1 MKIVKQ
7 WVQEDSEF
15 IRKKVIEFNAKKLPD
30 EMKAPSEN
38 ISFVVRNDQEEIVG
52 GITGRM
58 YWHHLS
64 IDFLWVSEEYRHKG
78 FGSQLINHMEEF
90 AIENGCRLIKV
101 DTFSFQAPKFYKK
114 HGFKVFGIIESHP
127 KGYNQYYFEKRL

>member
-7 WVQEDSEF
+7 WVQEESDY
-15 IRKKVIEFNAKKLPD
+15 IRKKLIEFNTKNLPD
-30 EMKAPSEN
+30 ERKAPSEN

-64 IDFLWVSEEYRHKG
+64 IDFLWVSEEYRHEG
-78 FGSQLINHMEEF
+78 FGSQLINQMEEF

-101 DTFSFQAPKFYKK
+101 DSFSFQAPKFYKK
-114 HGFKVFGIIESHP
+114 HGFKVFGIIENHP

>member
-1 MKIVKQ
+1 MKIVQQ
-7 WVQEDSEF
+7 WIQEDSDF
-15 IRKKVIEFNAKKLPD
+15 IRKKVIEFNAKNLPN
-30 EMKAPSEN
+30 ELVAPSEN
-38 ISFVVRNDQEEIVG
+38 ISFVVRNEQEEIVG

-64 IDFLWVSEEYRHKG
+64 IDFLWVSEEYRHEG
-78 FGSQLINHMEEF
+78 FGSQLINQMEEF

-114 HGFKVFGIIESHP
+114 HGFKVFGKIEDHP